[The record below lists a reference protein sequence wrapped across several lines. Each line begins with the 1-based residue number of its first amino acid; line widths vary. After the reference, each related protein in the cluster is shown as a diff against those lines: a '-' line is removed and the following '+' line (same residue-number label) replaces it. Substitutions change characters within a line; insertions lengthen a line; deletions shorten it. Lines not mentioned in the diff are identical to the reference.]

1 MLKKWKQLV
10 GKQQENGK
18 CFPKPTLKMHKLK
31 TQDKIWIWWTKL
43 SLRSRMKMLETIYAC
58 LCPAAKISFVY
69 AESCVLAEYCTQSVC
84 DAVQCG

>member
-31 TQDKIWIWWTKL
+31 TQDKI
-43 SLRSRMKMLETIYAC
+43 
-58 LCPAAKISFVY
+58 
-69 AESCVLAEYCTQSVC
+69 
-84 DAVQCG
+84 